1 MRVVRFPTAAVA
13 AEPVLRQN
21 AAAEAIFFRAN
32 FPFNAHTLALLPK
45 LSLAALVSTGTDNVD
60 QTAIAAR
67 RVRFTTA
74 EGANAQAVFD
84 YVIQALLLGGFEPA
98 KHSVGIV
105 GAGRIGS
112 RLLRFLSRVGTRTA
126 FYDPFLN
133 PTGSLADVLQCDYVS
148 FHTPLTHGGA
158 HATAGMLNA
167 KYFAGARHG
176 LKIIQTCRGG
186 IWDRSYYDQ
195 LPISAA
201 VWLLAQ
207 DVYPDEPPAAH
218 DLKMAAYSTPHIA
231 GYSTRGRLGGI
242 VNGIQALLPDFS
254 AAGTMPQGRAWAL
267 ESDAGRLSADVAGFS
282 ALRDGYPWRKEFHEY
297 DEIERRL
304 YRQRFSKLPDA
315 FFGSL
320 FSFDG
325 TG

>member
-1 MRVVRFPTAAVA
+1 MRVVRFPTAVAA

-32 FPFNAHTLALLPK
+32 FSFTAHTLALLPK
-45 LSLAALVSTGTDNVD
+45 LTLAALVSTGTDNVD
-60 QTAIAAR
+60 QAAIAAR
-67 RVRFTTA
+67 GVRFTTA

-84 YVIQALLLGGFEPA
+84 YVIQALLLGGYEPA

-105 GAGRIGS
+105 GAGRVGG
-112 RLLRFLSRVGTRTA
+112 RVLRFLNSVGARTA

-133 PTGSLADVLQCDYVS
+133 PVGSLADVLQCDFVT
-148 FHTPLTHGGA
+148 FHTPLNHNHA

-167 KYFAGARHG
+167 EYFAGARHG
-176 LKIIQTCRGG
+176 LRIIQASRGG
-186 IWDRSYYDQ
+186 IWDRAFYDQ
-195 LPISAA
+195 LAKSAA

-218 DLKMAAYSTPHIA
+218 DLQMAAYSTPHIA

-242 VNGIQALLPDFS
+242 VNGMRALIPGFS
-254 AAGTMPQGRAWAL
+254 AAQMLPQGRVWAL
-267 ESDAGRLSADVAGFS
+267 ESDAARLSADVTLFS
-282 ALRDGYPWRKEFHEY
+282 SLRDGYAWRKEFHEW
-297 DEIERRL
+297 DEQECRH
-304 YRQRFSKLPDA
+304 YRQRFGQLPEA
-315 FFGSL
+315 FFDAL